1 MDCHINHGGA
11 GLCPPADSTTASSG
25 EPVTPTSTMGFVL
38 LSAGEQRVLSGLIT
52 TAEGS
57 GGLIH
62 SMSIMFLSTL
72 LGWNPFP

>member
-1 MDCHINHGGA
+1 M
-11 GLCPPADSTTASSG
+11 
-25 EPVTPTSTMGFVL
+25 
-38 LSAGEQRVLSGLIT
+38 LSGLIT

-62 SMSIMFLSTL
+62 SMSIMFVSSL